1 MDQLA
6 QTAQAMAMLGLQAVD
21 HGMVEEVHAYLD
33 TIEPSGLQKQ
43 MVVGFEAAVAN
54 ERLGIHQ
61 PMPTL
66 EATNKAIWEYTVTNL
81 R

>member
-6 QTAQAMAMLGLQAVD
+6 QTAQAMAVLGLKAID
-21 HGMVEEVHAYLD
+21 SGKVEEVRAYLD

-54 ERLGIHQ
+54 EELGVHQ
-61 PMPTL
+61 TMANL

-81 R
+81 M